1 MAFRTVVIKNRC
13 KLEYS
18 LNYLIYR
25 GEEEKKILIDEIEI
39 LIIQNTSVSLTA
51 ALLSELAEKKV
62 KVIFCDTKN
71 NPQFEMVSYTNNYC
85 SYKKIMNQVNIP
97 TELKNMVWQKIIHRK
112 IYTESKLLKKI
123 GNSAYIKLDGY
134 LDEIEEGDSTNREGH
149 AAKVY
154 FNALFGEE
162 FSRRDSNNNINK
174 YLNYGYS
181 ILISAINRELKIFGM
196 LLEVGIHHIGETN
209 PFNFSYDLIEPLR
222 SYIDSFVVL
231 KKINDENFKNEF
243 QKILTNLVICD
254 GKSMYLDNAIHV
266 YVRSVVNVLT
276 NGNIEE
282 LKFIDYEL

>member
-1 MAFRTVVIKNRC
+1 
-13 KLEYS
+13 
-18 LNYLIYR
+18 
-25 GEEEKKILIDEIEI
+25 
-39 LIIQNTSVSLTA
+39 
-51 ALLSELAEKKV
+51 
-62 KVIFCDTKN
+62 
-71 NPQFEMVSYTNNYC
+71 
-85 SYKKIMNQVNIP
+85 
-97 TELKNMVWQKIIHRK
+97 
-112 IYTESKLLKKI
+112 
-123 GNSAYIKLDGY
+123 
-134 LDEIEEGDSTNREGH
+134 
-149 AAKVY
+149 
-154 FNALFGEE
+154 
-162 FSRRDSNNNINK
+162 
-174 YLNYGYS
+174 
-181 ILISAINRELKIFGM
+181 M